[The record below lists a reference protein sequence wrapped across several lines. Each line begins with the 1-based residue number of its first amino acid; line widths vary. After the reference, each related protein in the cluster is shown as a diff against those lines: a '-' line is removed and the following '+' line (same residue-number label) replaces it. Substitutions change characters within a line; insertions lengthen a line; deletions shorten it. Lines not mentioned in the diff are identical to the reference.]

1 MCISLIPDA
10 VPVGE
15 GGLTLPKKELHSK
28 SQTFNLSPV
37 GYSTLHGEFCPST
50 NLYRN
55 QWEGWEGLYGKRW
68 MGLGGVSLCCPEI
81 EDTRSFCNL
90 SW

>member
-10 VPVGE
+10 VHVGE
-15 GGLTLPKKELHSK
+15 GGSMLPKNELHCK

-37 GYSTLHGEFCPST
+37 GYSTLHREFCPST

-55 QWEGWEGLYGKRW
+55 QWEGWEGLYGIRW
-68 MGLGGVSLCCPEI
+68 VGLGGVRLCCPEI
-81 EDTRSFCNL
+81 EDTAL
-90 SW
+90 IL

>member
-10 VPVGE
+10 VHVGE
-15 GGLTLPKKELHSK
+15 GGSALPKNELHSK

-55 QWEGWEGLYGKRW
+55 QRE
-68 MGLGGVSLCCPEI
+68 GGVGGALWYTMDGVGRGKSLLPRDRGHALI
-81 EDTRSFCNL
+81 L
-90 SW
+90 

>member
-10 VPVGE
+10 VHVGE
-15 GGLTLPKKELHSK
+15 GGSMLPKNELYGK

-55 QWEGWEGLYGKRW
+55 QREGWEGHYRIRRV
-68 MGLGGVSLCCPEI
+68 GLGGVRLCCLEM
-81 EDTRSFCNL
+81 EDTAL
-90 SW
+90 IL